1 MSGSQP
7 QGHRSGEGSFG
18 LWNYI
23 REDDRRKDKEP
34 DRRSNE
40 DARQQY
46 SRESEQQQS
55 SGEG

>member
-1 MSGSQP
+1 
-7 QGHRSGEGSFG
+7 

-23 REDDRRKDKEP
+23 RDDDDRKDKEP

-46 SRESEQQQS
+46 SRDDQPQGSQHPR
-55 SGEG
+55 

>member
-1 MSGSQP
+1 MSSQP
-7 QGHRSGEGSFG
+7 QSQRSGEGTSG

-23 REDDRRKDKEP
+23 REDDKRKDKAP
-34 DRRSNE
+34 DRRPNE

-55 SGEG
+55 SSEG